1 MLRPGFPRN
10 ERVCC
15 GCVVRGRGGKSEYV
29 CGNGVEDKISWG
41 GSGAVALLLAEDSY
55 SFTHVARYSWV
66 QMGVGHGPARL

>member
-1 MLRPGFPRN
+1 M
-10 ERVCC
+10 
-15 GCVVRGRGGKSEYV
+15 